1 MRKYA
6 LMASSVVASEEFIS
20 MSYKAQALYVQ
31 ILCETETSGEVVNI
45 ARVVRATGFG
55 TDALDELYSCG
66 FLLKV
71 GQTTV
76 VRHQWVNNKTTGKAW
91 SCMDSFKPYQDG
103 SLVFEDKE
111 GNSPYRLGDTEET
124 PERHPKDT
132 EQLPNGTQGN
142 AEVNSNG
149 TGTCTGNG
157 TEQSQGEG
165 ESKGEGED
173 LHPCWCPRCKNV
185 HATYTTVNHRTTIH
199 CPDCGDFENRRESD
213 SEGYSLWNE

>member
-55 TDALDELYSCG
+55 ADALDELYACG
-66 FLLKV
+66 FLLRV

-91 SCMDSFKPYQDG
+91 LCMDSFEPYQSG
-103 SLVFEDKE
+103 SLVFEGKE
-111 GNSPYRLGDTEET
+111 GNSPYCLGDTEET
-124 PERHPKDT
+124 PKGHLNDT
-132 EQLPNGTQGN
+132 EQTTNGTQSNAKANGN
-142 AEVNSNG
+142 
-149 TGTCTGNG
+149 GTCTASGTDNLNG

-173 LHPCWCPRCKNV
+173 LHPCWCPKCQNT
-185 HATYTTVNHRTTIH
+185 HATYWNEGKKVMIR
-199 CPDCGDFENRRESD
+199 CPDCGEFENT
-213 SEGYSLWNE
+213 